1 MFLRLSNYAM
11 DGLLI
16 LKKPFEP
23 IEMLQMVNA
32 LAHKWRLQS
41 EDREHLQRM
50 NDQLRAEIADR
61 QRMETEL
68 QLAQR
73 LAASVGHELRNPL
86 AAVRNA
92 NAYINKKIRAGAE
105 PRVVQFLDLIE
116 RELNVCS
123 KIISDLLDF
132 ARERRLVL
140 TMISLT
146 ELVNEAISMVP
157 PSNSEIV
164 NLLLDDLPLV
174 TIDRD
179 QFRQVVI
186 NLVQNAAEALEPD
199 GGGRIVI
206 SATKVEARWRLLVED
221 NGPGMQ
227 AELVSRAFEPLFTTK
242 VKGTGLGLAIV
253 SNIVKSHG
261 GVISIDSEPGR
272 GTRCVIEWPDQVRVV
287 SLVVADGRA
296 APTPTRPA

>member
-1 MFLRLSNYAM
+1 MFLKLSMYDL

-16 LKKPFEP
+16 LKKPFES

-61 QRMETEL
+61 ERMETEL

-105 PRVVQFLDLIE
+105 PRVVQFLDLVE

-140 TMISLT
+140 TVSSLT

-157 PSNSEIV
+157 PNNSEIINSV
-164 NLLLDDLPLV
+164 LDDLPMV

-186 NLVQNAAEALEPD
+186 NLVQNAAEALEPG
-199 GGGRIVI
+199 GGGRITI
-206 SATKVEARWRLLVED
+206 SATKVESRWRLLVED

-227 AELVSRAFEPLFTTK
+227 AELVSKAFEPLFTTK

-261 GVISIDSEPGR
+261 GMISIESEPDR
-272 GTRCVIEWPDQVRVV
+272 GTRCIVEWPSQVRVASPGV
-287 SLVVADGRA
+287 PHGDPA
-296 APTPTRPA
+296 ARHG